1 MPDLEEIAR
10 HHFGVT
16 EDIRETG
23 YVLSDGTFLD
33 LSGRYYASGYVR
45 RGDRFVAKRGDDYL
59 RAQRS
64 IDHRQL
70 PTEILNRFRSKK
82 HEGFGSYPMFMF
94 MKKTGAI
101 RVMPG
106 TGISVVKMPTFEA
119 LDAFLAGWKR
129 AYRNDSVVVDVLE
142 LDDHVRTRKTVEIQD
157 PTLDKLAEF
166 IEAGLESKNW
176 QMGSSRWK
184 KGPKDWSPSGHIPG
198 MPIWPKFVDAYLKA
212 AIWSSN
218 DESDDSGGRPLDER
232 FSINDFDQSAVNKA
246 VRDCNKFIT
255 ENRETLERV
264 GGTDEQHGHDF
275 WLTRNGHGAGYW
287 DRGYGPDGDILADA
301 ARDYGEKNIYVGGD
315 NKLHFL

>member
-23 YVLSDGTFLD
+23 YVLPDGTFLD
-33 LSGRYYASGYVR
+33 FSGRHLASGYVK

-106 TGISVVKMPTFEA
+106 AGMGVATMPTFEA

-129 AYRNDSVVVDVLE
+129 AYQDDSVIVDVLE
-142 LDDHVRTRKTVEIQD
+142 VDDHSKAGVRTKKTGEIQD

-176 QMGSSRWK
+176 QMGNIRWK
-184 KGPKDWSPSGHIPG
+184 KGPKDWSPSGYVPG
-198 MPIWPKFVDAYLKA
+198 MPIWPKFVDAYLEA
-212 AIWSSN
+212 AIWSS
-218 DESDDSGGRPLDER
+218 DDQSGEPLDKR
-232 FSINDFDQSAVNKA
+232 FDIDDFAQEAVNKA
-246 VRDCNKFIT
+246 VRDCNEFI
-255 ENRETLERV
+255 EKNKVILEK
-264 GGTDEQHGHDF
+264 HGNPAHHGYNF
-275 WLTRNGHGAGYW
+275 WMSRNGHGVGFF
-287 DRGYGPDGDILADA
+287 DRGYGDDGDLLQEA
-301 ARDYGEKNIYVGGD
+301 AEEYGEEQIIVGGD
-315 NKLHFL
+315 GKLRFF